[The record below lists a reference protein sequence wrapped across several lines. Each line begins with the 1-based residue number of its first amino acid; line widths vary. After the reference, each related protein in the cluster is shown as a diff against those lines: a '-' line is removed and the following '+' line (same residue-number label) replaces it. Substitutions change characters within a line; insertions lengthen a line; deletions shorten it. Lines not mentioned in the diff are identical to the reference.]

1 MNNNKTIPFV
11 IEDGTEVELS
21 IIEQTKINGMNY
33 LLVTETED
41 ETEDADAFI
50 LKEEL
55 TQEEEVV
62 YTIVEDET
70 EISALSKVF
79 GELLEDID
87 IEIES

>member
-1 MNNNKTIPFV
+1 MNNSKTIPFV

-21 IIEQTKINGMNY
+21 IIEQTKINGVNY

-50 LKEEL
+50 LREDL
-55 TQEEEVV
+55 MQEEEVV

-87 IEIES
+87 LEVES

>member
-11 IEDGTEVELS
+11 LEDGTEVDLA
-21 IIEQTKINGMNY
+21 IIEQTKINGVNY

-41 ETEDADAFI
+41 ESEDADAFI
-50 LKEEL
+50 LREDL
-55 TQEEEVV
+55 MQEEEII

-79 GELLEDID
+79 EELLDDID
-87 IEIES
+87 LEIES

>member
-11 IEDGTEVELS
+11 LEDGTEVDLA
-21 IIEQTKINGMNY
+21 IIEQTKINGVNY

-41 ETEDADAFI
+41 ESEDADAFI
-50 LKEEL
+50 LREDL
-55 TQEEEVV
+55 MQEEEIV

-79 GELLEDID
+79 EELLDDID
-87 IEIES
+87 LEIES

>member
-1 MNNNKTIPFV
+1 MDNNKTIPFIV
-11 IEDGTEVELS
+11 EDGTEIELS
-21 IIEQTKINGMNY
+21 IIEQTKINGTNY

-41 ETEDADAFI
+41 EAEDAEAFI
-50 LKEEL
+50 LREDL

-70 EISALSKVF
+70 EISALSKIF

-87 IEIES
+87 LEIES